1 MTFRHQTPARSTH
14 SPALPARGGAPFRR
28 CGTERS
34 DLYALRAQLDG
45 PATPAIRQIRALAV
59 QIFIRRLA
67 CSFMLQLAGRP
78 SSKSRPDI
86 LKVVR
91 SMNRI
96 G

>member
-45 PATPAIRQIRALAV
+45 PANARICRNEYVIRTHISV
-59 QIFIRRLA
+59 RRNTHSH
-67 CSFMLQLAGRP
+67 SFDLAGNQ
-78 SSKSRPDI
+78 
-86 LKVVR
+86 LR
-91 SMNRI
+91 SA
-96 G
+96 